1 MEAQGKRCKKAIFI
15 QIYIMGLP
23 LSLPLHLSQNNF
35 QIVLQNLLI
44 CAAVFYTVFYLLHII
59 CFIALGLDSFDEL
72 GPFDFKENP
81 SWLNKKYLANLISL
95 EVTFTI
101 CGLIFALL
109 VEEWIWDYACT
120 ITLIHVIITSLV
132 KMEFPLEAHWWT
144 SLGIGLTAMI
154 CEGQILAYLLFRHN
168 FIYPVLDDF

>member
-1 MEAQGKRCKKAIFI
+1 MALKI
-15 QIYIMGLP
+15 QV
-23 LSLPLHLSQNNF
+23 SETK
-35 QIVLQNLLI
+35 IVLQNLLI
-44 CAAVFYTVFYLLHII
+44 CAAVFYTAFYLLHVI
-59 CFIALGLDSFDEL
+59 CFIALSLDSFDEL

-95 EVTFTI
+95 EATFTI
-101 CGLIFALL
+101 CGLIFALV

-154 CEGQILAYLLFRHN
+154 CEGQILAYVLFRHN
-168 FIYPVLDDF
+168 FIYPALDDF